1 MEAKYQVGDIVTIK
15 RLSSG
20 DDTRGRYRFGLNHEI
35 IALSGKSFKIES
47 IHPSSYSSPGTVPDD
62 GYRYDLEGE
71 ANRWSWASSMFED
84 EDDEQTLIVDALS
97 SSHSSRSDND
107 ISAFIR
113 TKKRPKLDFN
123 L

>member
-1 MEAKYQVGDIVTIK
+1 MEAKYKVGDKVTVKKI
-15 RLSSG
+15 RNGSSG
-20 DDTRGRYRFGLNHEI
+20 DYRFSFTDIMVREHGGERCTI
-35 IALSGKSFKIES
+35 KSVYKADPCS
-47 IHPSSYSSPGTVPDD
+47 DSPISDD
-62 GYRYDLEGE
+62 GYKYTLEE
-71 ANRWSWASSMFED
+71 AGFTWASSMFED

-97 SSHSSRSDND
+97 SSHSSESNND

>member
-1 MEAKYQVGDIVTIK
+1 MEAKYKVGDKVTIK
-15 RLSSG
+15 RTRNGSSG
-20 DDTRGRYRFGLNHEI
+20 DYRFSFTDEMVSTHG
-35 IALSGKSFKIES
+35 GKRYTIES
-47 IHPSSYSSPGTVPDD
+47 VCKADSLSDSHISDD
-62 GYRYDLEGE
+62 GYRYSLEEVGFT
-71 ANRWSWASSMFED
+71 WASSMFED

-97 SSHSSRSDND
+97 SSHSSESDND

>member
-1 MEAKYQVGDIVTIK
+1 MEAKYKVGDKVTIK
-15 RLSSG
+15 RTREGCSS
-20 DDTRGRYRFGLNHEI
+20 DYRFSFTDVMVRECGGECYTI
-35 IALSGKSFKIES
+35 KSVSKADDF
-47 IHPSSYSSPGTVPDD
+47 SSSRVPDD
-62 GYRYDLEGE
+62 GHSYSLEEVGFT
-71 ANRWSWASSMFED
+71 WASSMFED

-97 SSHSSRSDND
+97 PSRSSESDSD

>member
-1 MEAKYQVGDIVTIK
+1 MEAKYQVGDIVTI
-15 RLSSG
+15 RQLSSE
-20 DDTRGRYRFGLNHEI
+20 DDLSGKYRFGLNSEM
-35 IALSGKSFKIES
+35 IALSGKSFKIKEVQTS
-47 IHPSSYSSPGTVPDD
+47 CSSPGKLPDD
-62 GYRYDLEGE
+62 GYRYKLEDDARG
-71 ANRWSWASSMFED
+71 WSWASSMFED

-97 SSHSSRSDND
+97 SPRSSESDND

>member
-1 MEAKYQVGDIVTIK
+1 MEAKYKVGDIVTIK
-15 RLSSG
+15 QLSSE
-20 DDTRGRYRFGLNHEI
+20 DDLLGTYRFGLNSEMV
-35 IALSGKSFKIES
+35 ALSGKSFKIKEVQTS
-47 IHPSSYSSPGTVPDD
+47 CSSPGKLPDD
-62 GYRYDLEGE
+62 GYRYKLEDD
-71 ANRWSWASSMFED
+71 ARQWSWASSMFED